1 MTIIQLHRATQV
13 PDCECH
19 RTDFNCGQGR
29 RCPERDG
36 ASACSEL
43 LKDDE
48 ATEARFRIR
57 TWFWTLYLSIVL
69 VAICFG
75 ISHFLPALKALVN

>member
-19 RTDFNCGQGR
+19 RTDFNCNQGR

-43 LKDDE
+43 LEDE
-48 ATEARFRIR
+48 DPYDGTHLFRGVMSA
-57 TWFWTLYLSIVL
+57 LGIVAVFAAL
-69 VAICFG
+69 GYI
-75 ISHFLPALKALVN
+75 LPWLAAMAQK